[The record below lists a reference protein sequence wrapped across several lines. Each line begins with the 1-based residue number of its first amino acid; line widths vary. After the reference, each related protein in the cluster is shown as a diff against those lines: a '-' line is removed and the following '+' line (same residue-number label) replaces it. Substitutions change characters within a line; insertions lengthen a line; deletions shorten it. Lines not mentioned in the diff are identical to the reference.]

1 LVAASES
8 SWLSLSPEL
17 NENKKRL
24 HNNYIQWNTH
34 LHWSEHAGSDIL
46 HAHYPARKILNAHSR
61 VAGFIKS
68 REWKKSKIWKFDS
81 NNKQGPLIFMER
93 NPCEWFLRFPKLSPC
108 TSRVHGGR
116 NPARKTIRYILRNV
130 IVVMIQGGIKNQF
143 PLRKISN
150 GSDRTLFL
158 HSLSTPSDKKCWKYF
173 NC

>member
-1 LVAASES
+1 LVAVSES

-81 NNKQGPLIFMER
+81 NTNKGLSYLWKEIHVSDFYAFRSCRHAHPACMEDAILHGK
-93 NPCEWFLRFPKLSPC
+93 PFGIYCETWSLWWYKAEL
-108 TSRVHGGR
+108 
-116 NPARKTIRYILRNV
+116 KTN
-130 IVVMIQGGIKNQF
+130 F
-143 PLRKISN
+143 
-150 GSDRTLFL
+150 
-158 HSLSTPSDKKCWKYF
+158 HSGK
-173 NC
+173 